1 MKFPT
6 VEEMARN
13 VAENALDEWEYRGKT
28 LRQWVEIILAT
39 DINVATK
46 DAISR
51 RKLQEK
57 FEQWQKTDGYS
68 NGEWNLLVDVL
79 DVIKSM
85 PPVSQLGTNLAEVG
99 TDCISRQ
106 EAISAIC
113 NACGKMDCDKMDKC
127 EKLQL
132 SLANISETP
141 NSSDTIS
148 RRQAIDAIEAEK
160 IKHGDYLTSSYV
172 GYEMAEKVVKQLP
185 PIQPKRIR
193 GQWSIKG
200 QAIDTVRGYWAKC
213 SACGH
218 AVFGG
223 GNYCSNCGSYNKGEV
238 IT

>member
-1 MKFPT
+1 MNDL
-6 VEEMARN
+6 VSRQAL
-13 VAENALDEWEYRGKT
+13 LDE
-28 LRQWVEIILAT
+28 
-39 DINVATK
+39 
-46 DAISR
+46 
-51 RKLQEK
+51 
-57 FEQWQKTDGYS
+57 FEQWQKIDGYS

-85 PPVSQLGTNLAEVG
+85 PPASQLSTNLASLG
-99 TDCISRQ
+99 TDCISRH
-106 EAISAIC
+106 A
-113 NACGKMDCDKMDKC
+113 
-127 EKLQL
+127 
-132 SLANISETP
+132 
-141 NSSDTIS
+141 
-148 RRQAIDAIEAEK
+148 AIEALR
-160 IKHGDYLTSSYV
+160 DYLV
-172 GYEMAEKVVKQLP
+172 GKRCPDDGTLTCRLIENEVINKLP